1 MVAHHCTT
9 TWHTPLAPATWHS
22 FAFGH
27 VIVLGIAHGG
37 GNLTLRAAVG
47 QGQWWGSGWAQQ
59 AARGVGGHWQ
69 HR

>member
-37 GNLTLRAAVG
+37 GNLTLWAAVG
-47 QGQWWGSGWAQQ
+47 QGQWLGTTSSQ
-59 AARGVGGHWQ
+59 VGGWGALAA
-69 HR
+69 